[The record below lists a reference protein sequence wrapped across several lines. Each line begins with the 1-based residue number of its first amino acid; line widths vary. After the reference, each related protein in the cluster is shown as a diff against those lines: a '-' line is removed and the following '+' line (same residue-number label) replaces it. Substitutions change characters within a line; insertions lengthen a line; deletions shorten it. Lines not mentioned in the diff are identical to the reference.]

1 MDSPICC
8 DLEDCFKAL
17 ADDTRQGILSLL
29 QKQTMSAGE
38 LGEHFAITQ
47 PTLSHHLAVLRRAN
61 LVVAHRSGRQM
72 LYQAN
77 PTYIAH
83 CVSEFLIHIRK
94 ENRSES
100 EPDRPESTAPKRRGY
115 RRLE

>member
-1 MDSPICC
+1 MESPTCC

-29 QKQTMSAGE
+29 QKKTMSAGE
-38 LGEHFAITQ
+38 LGEHFALTQ
-47 PTLSHHLAVLRRAN
+47 PTVSHHLAVLRRAN

-77 PTYIAH
+77 PTFIAQ
-83 CVSEFLIHIRK
+83 CVSEFLTHVRK
-94 ENRSES
+94 EQRDESKRNRPGSHAS
-100 EPDRPESTAPKRRGY
+100 RG
-115 RRLE
+115 

>member
-1 MDSPICC
+1 MESPTCC

-29 QKQTMSAGE
+29 QKQTLSAGE
-38 LGEHFAITQ
+38 LGEHFALTQ
-47 PTLSHHLAVLRRAN
+47 PTVSHHLAVLRRAN

-77 PTYIAH
+77 PTCIAQ
-83 CVSEFLIHIRK
+83 CVSEFLTHVRR
-94 ENRSES
+94 EHRDES
-100 EPDRPESTAPKRRGY
+100 ERDRPGLPASRG
-115 RRLE
+115 